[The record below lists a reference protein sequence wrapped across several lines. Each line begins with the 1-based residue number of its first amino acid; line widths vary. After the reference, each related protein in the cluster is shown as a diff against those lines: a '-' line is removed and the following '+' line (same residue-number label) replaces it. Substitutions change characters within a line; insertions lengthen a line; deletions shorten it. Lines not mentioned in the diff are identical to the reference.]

1 MKLVYLIPTFPLLG
15 ALSLVFFGRKLK
27 EPLAGYIATLAV
39 GLSFIFSIVV
49 WISFLSYKGNVFV
62 QHMFVWIN
70 VGSFK
75 VDAAL
80 RVDPLSLT
88 MVLFVT
94 GVSTLIHF
102 YSVEYMHKDID
113 FPKFFL
119 YLNLFVASMILLVLA
134 NNMLLTFVGW
144 EGVGVCSY
152 FLISFWHERPTAAT
166 AGKKAMIVNRI
177 ADVGFLLSMFL
188 TIHYVHS
195 LNYSSIFLAAGHLSK
210 PTIDAIVLLAFV
222 GAMGKSAQTP
232 LYGWLADAM
241 EGPTPVS
248 ALIHAATMVTAGVY
262 LMVRLSPLLAFSPD
276 VAHVIAIVGILTA
289 FLAAMAATAQDDI
302 KKVLAY
308 STVSQLGY
316 MFVGVGTGA
325 YAAAIFLMVTHAFYK
340 ALLFLGSGSVIHG
353 MHDEQNLKKMGAL
366 RIVMPIT
373 ALAFFTGWM
382 AIAGVPPFAGFWSK
396 GDVLVGAFSESWA
409 IWIVGLITAGITS
422 YYMGREYCLAFLGP
436 ARWLKK
442 TDKKSKK
449 LAKTDSL
456 PETVDPHEP
465 SFIMLVPIVTLAV
478 LALIGGI
485 LNLPFASSLQFLDR
499 FLKPVI
505 AASPSYMHV
514 SGLSQV
520 VLGTLDG
527 IFAIGGGLIAY
538 FIWSKTYDKPSL
550 EFTFLKNAWYIDK
563 SGDVLIARSSTK
575 LAEVSDGFIEPKVID
590 GAVVGISK
598 VVVALGILI
607 RKSASGFVRREAAV
621 IAAGLVV
628 ILIIGGLRGGL

>member
-1 MKLVYLIPTFPLLG
+1 MKLVFLIPAFPLLG
-15 ALSLVFFGRKLK
+15 ALSLIFFGRKLK
-27 EPLAGYIATLAV
+27 EPLAGYIATAAV
-39 GLSFIFSIVV
+39 GLSFIFSVVV
-49 WISFLSYKGNVFV
+49 WIKFLGFSGNVFV
-62 QHMFVWIN
+62 DHLFVWIN
-70 VGSFK
+70 TGSFK

-119 YLNLFVASMILLVLA
+119 YLNLFVTSMIILVLG

-152 FLISFWHERPTAAT
+152 FLISFWHERPSAAS

-188 TIHYVHS
+188 VIHYVHS
-195 LNYSSIFLAAGHLSK
+195 LNYSAIFAAGPSLAK
-210 PTIDAIVLLAFV
+210 TTVDAIVLLAFV
-222 GAMGKSAQTP
+222 GAMGKSAQVP

-262 LMVRLSPLLAFSPD
+262 LMVRLSPLLALSPD
-276 VAHVIAIVGILTA
+276 VAHIITIIGILTA
-289 FLAAMAATAQDDI
+289 FMAAMSATAQDDI

-340 ALLFLGSGSVIHG
+340 ALLFLSSGSVIHG

-366 RIVMPIT
+366 KVVMPIT
-373 ALAFFTGWM
+373 AVAFFTGWM

-396 GDVLVGAFSESWA
+396 GDVLVGAFSESWLV
-409 IWIVGLITAGITS
+409 WIIGLFTAGITS
-422 YYMGREYCLAFLGP
+422 YYMGREYCLAFLGK
-436 ARWLKK
+436 ARWISESSKGK
-442 TDKKSKK
+442 KKSSKK
-449 LAKTDSL
+449 EDHGH
-456 PETVDPHEP
+456 VIDPHEP
-465 SFIMLVPIVTLAV
+465 SFKMMIPVVTLAI
-478 LALIGGI
+478 LALVGGL
-485 LNLPFASSLQFLDR
+485 LNLPFASSLKFLDK
-499 FLKPVI
+499 FLTPVI
-505 AASPSYMHV
+505 AASPSYFHPSAV
-514 SGLSQV
+514 NQIALG
-520 VLGTLDG
+520 VLDAV
-527 IFAIGGGLIAY
+527 FAIGGGLIAY
-538 FIWSKTYDKPSL
+538 FIWSKTYEKPAL
-550 EFTFLKNAWYIDK
+550 EFTLFKNAWYIDK
-563 SGDVLIARSSTK
+563 TGDVAIARTSTK
-575 LAEVSDGFIEPKVID
+575 LAEVTDNLIEPKVID
-590 GAVVGISK
+590 GAVIGLSKLVLAVGIL
-598 VVVALGILI
+598 V
-607 RKSASGFVRREAAV
+607 RKMASGFVRREALV
-621 IAAGLVV
+621 IAGGLVAL
-628 ILIIGGLRGGL
+628 IIIGGLRGGL

>member
-1 MKLVYLIPTFPLLG
+1 MKLVFLIPAFPLLG
-15 ALSLVFFGRKLK
+15 ALSLIFFGRKLK
-27 EPLAGYIATLAV
+27 EPLAGYIATFAV
-39 GLSFIFSIVV
+39 GMSFVFSVVV
-49 WISFLSYKGNVFV
+49 WLAFLQNNSSVFV
-62 QHMFVWIN
+62 EHLFVWIN
-70 VGSFK
+70 TGSFK
-75 VDAAL
+75 VDAGL

-119 YLNLFVASMILLVLA
+119 YLNLFVTSMIILVLG

-152 FLISFWHERPTAAT
+152 FLISFWHERPSAAS

-188 TIHYVHS
+188 VIHYVHS
-195 LNYSSIFLAAGHLSK
+195 LNYSAIFAAAPHLSK
-210 PTIDAIVLLAFV
+210 SAVDAIVMLAFV
-222 GAMGKSAQTP
+222 GAMGKSAQVP

-262 LMVRLSPLLAFSPD
+262 LMVRLSPILAFSPD
-276 VAHVIAIVGILTA
+276 IAHVITIIGILTA
-289 FLAAMAATAQDDI
+289 FMAAMAATAQDDI

-340 ALLFLGSGSVIHG
+340 ALLFLSSGSVIHG

-373 ALAFFTGWM
+373 AVAFFTGWM

-396 GDVLVGAFSESWA
+396 GDVLLGAFGESWLV
-409 IWIVGLITAGITS
+409 WIIGLATAGVTS
-422 YYMGREYCLAFLGP
+422 YYMGREYCLAFLGK
-436 ARWLKK
+436 ARWMPAATKGK
-442 TDKKSKK
+442 KKS
-449 LAKTDSL
+449 AKVDSHSSHI
-456 PETVDPHEP
+456 DPHEP
-465 SFIMLVPIVTLAV
+465 SYKMMIPVVTLAV
-478 LALIGGI
+478 LALLGGL
-485 LNLPFASSLQFLDR
+485 LNLPFSSSLKFLDN
-499 FLKPVI
+499 FLKPAI
-505 AASPSYMHV
+505 AASPSYLH
-514 SGLSQV
+514 SSALTQV
-520 VLGTLDG
+520 VLGSLDAV
-527 IFAIGGGLIAY
+527 FAIGGGLIAY
-538 FIWSKTYDKPSL
+538 FIWSKTFERPAL
-550 EFTFLKNAWYIDK
+550 EFTLFKNAWYIDK
-563 SGDVLIARSSTK
+563 TGDVAIARTSTK
-575 LAEVSDGFIEPKVID
+575 LAEVTDGVIEPKVID
-590 GAVVGISK
+590 GAVVGVTK
-598 VVVALGILI
+598 LVLAVGILI
-607 RKSASGFVRREAAV
+607 RKLASGFVRREALV
-621 IAAGLVV
+621 IAGGLVV
-628 ILIIGGLRGGL
+628 LIIIGGLRGGL

>member
-1 MKLVYLIPTFPLLG
+1 MKLVFLIPAFPLLG
-15 ALSLVFFGRKLK
+15 ALSLIFFGRKLK

-39 GLSFIFSIVV
+39 GMSFVFSVVV
-49 WISFLSYKGNVFV
+49 WLAFLGYHSSVFV
-62 QHMFVWIN
+62 EHLFVWIN
-70 VGSFK
+70 TGSFK
-75 VDAAL
+75 VDAGL

-119 YLNLFVASMILLVLA
+119 YLNLFVTSMIILVLG

-152 FLISFWHERPTAAT
+152 FLISFWHERPSAAS

-188 TIHYVHS
+188 VIHYVHS
-195 LNYSSIFLAAGHLSK
+195 LNYSAIFAAAPHLSK
-210 PTIDAIVLLAFV
+210 SVVAAIVMLAFV
-222 GAMGKSAQTP
+222 GAMGKSAQVP

-262 LMVRLSPLLAFSPD
+262 LMVRLSPVLALSPD
-276 VAHVIAIVGILTA
+276 IAHVITIIGILTA
-289 FLAAMAATAQDDI
+289 FMAAMAATAQDDI

-340 ALLFLGSGSVIHG
+340 ALLFLSSGSVIHG

-373 ALAFFTGWM
+373 AVAFFTGWM

-396 GDVLVGAFSESWA
+396 GDVLLGAFGESWLV
-409 IWIVGLITAGITS
+409 WIIGLATAGVTS
-422 YYMGREYCLAFLGP
+422 YYMGREYCLAFLGK
-436 ARWLKK
+436 ARWMPATVKGK
-442 TDKKSKK
+442 KKS
-449 LAKTDSL
+449 AKAVSHS
-456 PETVDPHEP
+456 PHIDPHEP
-465 SFIMLVPIVTLAV
+465 SYKMMIPVVTLAV
-478 LALIGGI
+478 LALLGGL
-485 LNLPFASSLQFLDR
+485 LNLPFASSLKFLDN
-499 FLKPVI
+499 FLKPAI
-505 AASPSYMHV
+505 AASPSYLH
-514 SGLSQV
+514 SSALTQI
-520 VLGTLDG
+520 VLGSLDA

-538 FIWSKTYDKPSL
+538 FIWSKTFERPAL
-550 EFTFLKNAWYIDK
+550 EFTLFKNAWYIDK
-563 SGDVLIARSSTK
+563 TGDVAIARSSTK
-575 LAEVSDGFIEPKVID
+575 LAEVTDGVIEPKVID
-590 GAVVGISK
+590 GAVVGVTK
-598 VVVALGILI
+598 LVLAVGILI
-607 RKSASGFVRREAAV
+607 RKLASGFVRREALV
-621 IAAGLVV
+621 IAGGLV
-628 ILIIGGLRGGL
+628 ILIIIGGLRGGL